1 MQRFLKKLHLFKRT
15 YMRVMDEK
23 QLIEGCIKKD
33 RKAQKVLYDKY
44 SKRMMAVCLRY
55 VKDTEEAR
63 DLLQEGFIKLFMNI
77 HTYAGDGVFDG
88 WVRKIF
94 VNCALEQLRRQDVLR
109 NVEDIDSVDYTN
121 IQDESTISQLS
132 ADEIMIC
139 VRSLPDG
146 FRTVFNMFA
155 IEGYS
160 HKEIAEKLNIS
171 ESTSRSQYM
180 RARKMLQK
188 MILQ

>member
-1 MQRFLKKLHLFKRT
+1 
-15 YMRVMDEK
+15 MDEK
-23 QLIEGCIKKD
+23 QLIKGCINND
-33 RKAQKVLYDKY
+33 RKAQQALYDKY
-44 SKRMMAVCLRY
+44 SGRMMAVCLRY
-55 VKDTEEAR
+55 VKDTEDAR

-77 HTYAGDGVFDG
+77 HRYTGDGLFDG

-94 VNCALEQLRRQDVLR
+94 VNCALERLRQQDVLR
-109 NVEDIDSVDYTN
+109 NADDIDETDYAD
-121 IQDESTISQLS
+121 IPDESTVSQLS
-132 ADEIMIC
+132 ADEIMVY

-160 HKEIAEKLNIS
+160 HKEIGEKLNIT

-180 RARKMLQK
+180 RARKLLQK
-188 MILQ
+188 MILQNM

>member
-1 MQRFLKKLHLFKRT
+1 
-15 YMRVMDEK
+15 MDEK
-23 QLIEGCIKKD
+23 QLIDGCIKGD
-33 RKAQKVLYDKY
+33 RKAQKALYDKY
-44 SKRMMAVCLRY
+44 SHRMLAVCLRY
-55 VKDTEEAR
+55 VKDMEDAR
-63 DLLQEGFIKLFMNI
+63 DLLQEGFIKLFSNI
-77 HTYAGDGVFDG
+77 HQYMGGGLFDG

-94 VNCALEQLRRQDVLR
+94 VNCALERIRQQDVLK
-109 NVEDIDSVDYTN
+109 NAVDINEADYAY
-121 IQDESTISQLS
+121 IADETAVTQLS
-132 ADEIMIC
+132 AEEIMVY

-160 HKEIAEKLNIS
+160 HKEIGHKLKIT

-188 MILQ
+188 MILQT